1 MKLKKENGKTILVFE
16 NDEVKQ
22 VCPSSVDYYEQSIAS
37 ALDITDFE
45 IFAVTS
51 L

>member
-22 VCPSSVDYYEQSIAS
+22 VCPSSAGYYR
-37 ALDITDFE
+37 F
-45 IFAVTS
+45 
-51 L
+51 

>member
-16 NDEVKQ
+16 NDETMQ
-22 VCPSSVDYYEQSIAS
+22 VYPNSVDYYEPSLAS

-45 IFAVTS
+45 NLAVAS
-51 L
+51 S